1 MVTKK
6 VLVFRFPGCVSPEI
20 NPDPAHEVLCFQFPG
35 LFCYGDLSH
44 AVYTRHG
51 GVSQPPFYS
60 LNTSYSTGDSVE
72 RVKTNL
78 RIIQK
83 TMAARSLRG
92 MKQVHGKDIAVI
104 RKGDPTALGDP
115 LQADAMITD
124 EPGIAL
130 MVKQADCQ
138 AVILFDPV
146 KRVISNVHCGWRAN
160 TCNLLPD
167 VVRRMYDEF
176 GCHPSDLR
184 AAIGPSLGPCC
195 AEFVTHD
202 QLFPETF
209 KQFMVRKNYF
219 DLWAL
224 SRWQLVEAGLRKE
237 NIEVAGICT
246 RCRIDLFYSYRAEGV
261 TGRFATVVMLK

>member
-1 MVTKK
+1 MFTKK
-6 VLVFRFPGCVSPEI
+6 VPVSLHTDRVSPEI
-20 NPDPAHEVLCFQFPG
+20 NLESAHGVLCFKFPG
-35 LFCYGDLSH
+35 LSCYDTLSH

-51 GVSQPPFYS
+51 GVSQPPFHS
-60 LNTSYSTGDSVE
+60 LNTGYRTGDSTK

-78 RIIQK
+78 QIIQTSMSAK
-83 TMAARSLRG
+83 SLRS
-92 MKQVHGKDIAVI
+92 MEQVHGKDIAVI
-104 RKGDPTALGDP
+104 HKANPTALGIP

-124 EPGIAL
+124 VAGMAL

-146 KRVISNVHCGWRAN
+146 KKVISNVHCGWRAN
-160 TCNLLPD
+160 TYNLLS
-167 VVRRMYDEF
+167 VVVHRMYNEF
-176 GCHPSDLR
+176 GCRPSELR

-195 AEFVTHD
+195 AEFVSHD
-202 QLFPETF
+202 RLFPATF
-209 KQFMVRKNYF
+209 KRFMVRKNYF

-224 SRWQLVEAGLRKE
+224 SRRQLVEAGLRKK

-246 RCRIDLFYSYRAEGV
+246 RCRSDLFYSYRAEGV